1 MADTYE
7 YIVNQSR
14 DFITLINSEY
24 RYEIVNDSYCKAIE
38 RSRDEILG
46 RTVEEVWGASR
57 FTDAIKPRLDECFSG
72 NEVHFVDEFRFGS
85 MRKSLHVSFYPYRDE
100 PDDGQPDDNG
110 AGTPPTHALVF
121 SHDITYLAEVES
133 RLARYE
139 YRDRTTGLY
148 NRRSLEELLAGEI
161 ERARR
166 APAPVTKALLFVSL
180 RSFKKINQT
189 FGHHI
194 GDLLLEHTAN
204 RTREAIRASDLVF
217 RFDGTNLV
225 VLLTSISRAT
235 DAAVVAQKLA
245 DDVGVPYQYRG
256 TVITIDSHIGI
267 SLYPDDADETDA
279 LILRANSS
287 SIEAEERGTA
297 FLFHDPSTHDQAV
310 ARMNTISDLH
320 SAISTDALELF
331 YQPIVQIHDGRA
343 RIAGAEALIRWNHPT
358 RGLLEPEEFID
369 LAEGSRLIA
378 AIDKWALFRALAHL
392 ERWLASYDVFLSLN
406 VSAHEFKD
414 EFLPGIV
421 TSALAQHPDIQP
433 DRLKLELTERQS
445 MADPEAS
452 IRQMRDL
459 RSIGV
464 DLWIDDFGTGQSSL
478 SYLKQLP
485 ASALKVDRGLV
496 EGVEARENDR
506 RYLAGILESIR
517 ARGKEIIVEGVHSAE
532 QARIVIDLGCDYIQG
547 FHYSR
552 PVRVWEFEELLDRG
566 ADELAGGD
574 RVVRH

>member
-1 MADTYE
+1 MADTYQ
-7 YIVNQSR
+7 YIVNRSR
-14 DFITLINSEY
+14 DFITLINREY
-24 RYEIVNDSYCKAIE
+24 RYEIVNDSYCSAIE
-38 RSRDEILG
+38 RTRDEILG
-46 RTVEEVWGASR
+46 RTVEEVWGSSR
-57 FTDAIKPRLDECFSG
+57 FLDAIKPRLDECFTG
-72 NEVHFVDEFRFGS
+72 GEVHFIDEFRFGS
-85 MRKSLHVSFYPYRDE
+85 MRKSLHVSFYPYRDTE
-100 PDDGQPDDNG
+100 DDDGTDH
-110 AGTPPTHALVF
+110 PPTHVLVF

-148 NRRSLEELLAGEI
+148 NRRSLEELLAAEI

-166 APAPVTKALLFVSL
+166 APARVTKALLFVSL

-204 RTREAIRASDLVF
+204 RVREAIRASDIVF

-225 VLLTSISRAT
+225 VLLTSVSRAT

-245 DDVGVPYQYRG
+245 DDIGVPYQYRG
-256 TVITIDSHIGI
+256 RVITIDSHIGI
-267 SLYPDDADETDA
+267 SLYPDDADEVDA
-279 LILRANSS
+279 LILCANSS
-287 SIEAEERGTA
+287 SIEAEERGAA

-320 SAISTDALELF
+320 TAISTGALELF
-331 YQPIVQIHDGRA
+331 YHPIVQVDGGRS

-358 RGLLEPEEFID
+358 RGLLEPEDFID

-378 AIDKWALFRALAHL
+378 AIDKWALFRALAQL
-392 ERWLASYDVFLSLN
+392 ETWLESYDIFLSIN
-406 VSAHEFKD
+406 VSAHEFSD
-414 EFLPGIV
+414 EFLPDIV
-421 TSALAQHPDIQP
+421 ASALRQHPGVRP
-433 DRLKLELTERQS
+433 DRLKLELTERHS
-445 MADPEAS
+445 MADPAAS
-452 IRQMRDL
+452 IDQMRDL

-485 ASALKVDRGLV
+485 ATALKVDRGLV
-496 EGVEARENDR
+496 EGVDERENDR

-517 ARGKEIIVEGVHSAE
+517 ARGKEIIVEGVRSAE
-532 QARIVIDLGCDYIQG
+532 QARIVTDLGCDYIQG
-547 FHYSR
+547 FHYAR
-552 PVRVWEFEELLDRG
+552 PMRAEEFETLLDHG
-566 ADELAGGD
+566 IGGLAGGGE
-574 RVVRH
+574 RAARH

>member
-1 MADTYE
+1 MADTYQ
-7 YIVNQSR
+7 YIVNRSR
-14 DFITLINSEY
+14 DFITLINREY

-38 RSRDEILG
+38 RPREEILG
-46 RTVEEVWGASR
+46 HTVEEVWGESR
-57 FTDAIKPRLDECFSG
+57 FLDAIKPRLDECLAGS
-72 NEVHFVDEFRFGS
+72 EVHFVDEFRFGS
-85 MRKSLHVSFYPYRDE
+85 MRKSLHVSFYPYRDTE
-100 PDDGQPDDNG
+100 EDDGTG
-110 AGTPPTHALVF
+110 GPPTHALVF

-148 NRRSLEELLAGEI
+148 NRRSLEELLSAEI

-166 APAPVTKALLFVSL
+166 APAPVNKALLFVSL

-204 RTREAIRASDLVF
+204 RIREAIRASDLVF

-225 VLLTSISRAT
+225 VLLTSVSRPT

-245 DDVGVPYQYRG
+245 DDVGVPYRYRG
-256 TVITIDSHIGI
+256 RVITIDSHIGI
-267 SLYPDDADETDA
+267 SLYPDDADEVDA
-279 LILRANSS
+279 LILLANSS

-320 SAISTDALELF
+320 TAISTDALELF
-331 YQPIVQIHDGRA
+331 YHPIVRMEGDEAKIV
-343 RIAGAEALIRWNHPT
+343 GAEALIRWNHPT
-358 RGLLEPEEFID
+358 RGLLEPEDFID
-369 LAEGSRLIA
+369 LAEGSRFIA
-378 AIDKWALFRALAHL
+378 AIDKWALFRALAQL
-392 ERWLASYDVFLSLN
+392 ERWLESREIFLSLN

-414 EFLPGIV
+414 EFLPDIV
-421 TSALAQHPDIQP
+421 TSALRQHPGVRP

-445 MADPEAS
+445 MADPAAS
-452 IRQMRDL
+452 IEQMREL

-485 ASALKVDRGLV
+485 ATALKVDKGLV
-496 EGVEARENDR
+496 EGVEERENDR

-517 ARGKEIIVEGVHSAE
+517 ARGKQIIVEGVHSAE
-532 QARIVIDLGCDYIQG
+532 QARIVIELGCDYIQG
-547 FHYSR
+547 FHFAR
-552 PVRVWEFEELLDRG
+552 PMRVEEFDELLERG
-566 ADELAGGD
+566 IGGPEAGGE
-574 RVVRH
+574 RAVRH

>member
-1 MADTYE
+1 MADTYR

-24 RYEIVNDSYCKAIE
+24 RYDIVNDSYCSAIE
-38 RSRDEILG
+38 RPRDEILG
-46 RTVEEVWGASR
+46 RTVEEVWGSSR
-57 FTDAIKPRLDECFSG
+57 FVDAIKPRLDECFAG
-72 NEVHFVDEFRFGS
+72 DEVHFVDEFRFGS
-85 MRKSLHVSFYPYRDE
+85 MRKSLHVSFYPYRDTDANE
-100 PDDGQPDDNG
+100 PD
-110 AGTPPTHALVF
+110 APPTHVLVF

-148 NRRSLEELLAGEI
+148 NRRSLEELLSAEI

-166 APAPVTKALLFVSL
+166 TPAPVTKALLFVSL

-204 RTREAIRASDLVF
+204 RIREAIRASDLVF

-225 VLLTSISRAT
+225 VLLTNISRPT

-256 TVITIDSHIGI
+256 RVITIESHIGI
-267 SLYPDDADETDA
+267 SLYPDDAEEGDA

-287 SIEAEERGTA
+287 SIEAEERGSA
-297 FLFHDPSTHDQAV
+297 FLFHDTPTHEQAV

-320 SAISTDALELF
+320 AAISSDALELF
-331 YQPIVQIHDGRA
+331 YHPIVKVEDDRP

-358 RGLLEPEEFID
+358 RGLLEPEDFID

-392 ERWLASYDVFLSLN
+392 ETWLDSYDLFLSLN

-414 EFLPGIV
+414 EFLPDIV
-421 TSALAQHPDIQP
+421 TSALRQHPGVDAS
-433 DRLKLELTERQS
+433 RLKLELTERQS
-445 MADPEAS
+445 MADPVAS
-452 IRQMRDL
+452 IEQMREL

-485 ASALKVDRGLV
+485 ATALKVDRGLV
-496 EGVEARENDR
+496 EGVEERENDR

-517 ARGKEIIVEGVHSAE
+517 ARGKEIIVEGVHNAE
-532 QARIVIDLGCDYIQG
+532 QARIVVDLGCDYIQG

-552 PVRVWEFEELLDRG
+552 PLRIDEFEALLDHG
-566 ADELAGGD
+566 IHGLAGGD
-574 RVVRH
+574 RVIRH